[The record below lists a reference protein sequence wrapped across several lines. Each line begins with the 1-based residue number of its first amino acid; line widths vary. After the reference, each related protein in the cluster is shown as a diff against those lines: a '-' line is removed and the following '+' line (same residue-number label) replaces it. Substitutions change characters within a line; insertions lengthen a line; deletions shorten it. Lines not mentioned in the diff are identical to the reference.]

1 MSERIIQQERAK
13 SFGFFLYRDSKGEV
27 SGRGGIRWMSDAFG
41 PSSSI
46 RIGIGQEMRGS
57 MGKLIQQSLS
67 LSRLAVRR
75 GQQERARAHFSID
88 LRRVCV
94 YGPLIMKKF
103 V

>member
-1 MSERIIQQERAK
+1 
-13 SFGFFLYRDSKGEV
+13 
-27 SGRGGIRWMSDAFG
+27 MSDAFG

-46 RIGIGQEMRGS
+46 RIGIGREMRGS
-57 MGKLIQQSLS
+57 MGKLRRQSLS